1 MLSGEL
7 PGSATRST
15 TIMYKTQSEDD
26 HQESRMMYDQYNKY
40 RSYSMM
46 SSSGCESSS
55 PSSYSAAVQKPSSHS
70 RPLLPMNN
78 NNIAAV
84 NYPPAV
90 SSHHRLM
97 DLIDSCRRVFSTGDL
112 QLQMQHQRII
122 SPLSSESIISSSS
135 IIEGMLSKACRYN
148 PEEKKER
155 IERYK
160 SKRAHRNFNKKI
172 KYACRKTLADS
183 RPRIRGRFA
192 TNNNN
197 INYELDY
204 DQEKHYYY
212 NCGQVVLDNN
222 NNEDQSERHQLD
234 DNWVVDL
241 FNTTDYW
248 STFN

>member
-7 PGSATRST
+7 PGSATQST
-15 TIMYKTQSEDD
+15 TIMYKTQSED
-26 HQESRMMYDQYNKY
+26 HQESRMMYDQLNHDDDQYNKY

-55 PSSYSAAVQKPSSHS
+55 PSSYSAVQKPSSQS

-112 QLQMQHQRII
+112 QLQMQHQR
-122 SPLSSESIISSSS
+122 IISSSS

-212 NCGQVVLDNN
+212 NCGQVVLDYNN
-222 NNEDQSERHQLD
+222 NYNNEDQSERHQPD